1 MTARDH
7 LVDLL
12 IVGSGAGGMVAAL
25 VGKSLGL
32 NVLVIEKTGYFGGST
47 ARSGG
52 GVWVPNNCLLA
63 QEGVTDSLE
72 SAQLYMKHT
81 VGERVPEKL
90 QQTYLTQTPR
100 MIEWLRDN
108 TCVQFQRM
116 PGYSDYYPERPGG
129 LSAGRSLEPVPFNG
143 NKLGAELSFLRKTMA
158 EAPGGMAITASE
170 YQKIG
175 MVLSTWEGKKTAL
188 RIGLR
193 FLWDLL
199 TRVRRLTMGQAL
211 SARLRH
217 AMQLADIPL
226 WLNTAFEDLIVDA
239 QGCVIGITAQ
249 KENRQLRILA
259 RKGVILAGGGFA
271 HNLEMRQKYL
281 PQPTSTQWTVG
292 SPGSTGDDIQA
303 GIRIGADVDLMDDAW
318 WGPSSRPPEEDA
330 FFHVGERAYPGAIM
344 VNGLGQRF
352 VNESAPY
359 IDVVN
364 AMYRQHKP
372 QATHIP
378 VYFIFDQ
385 RYRDHYL
392 FGLNFPMIPIPSRY
406 YKNGYFKR
414 AASLADLAH
423 DLGLDGGGLLN
434 TVERFNRFAREGK
447 DLDFQRGDSAYENY
461 YGDPN
466 VKPNPNLAPL
476 EHAPYYAVSMWPGD
490 LGTKGGLKTD
500 EHGRVLRT
508 DGSIITGLFAVGNS
522 MASVMGNSY
531 PGAGATLGPAMTFG
545 YLAAQ
550 CAANETDD
558 HLKY

>member
-1 MTARDH
+1 MADWDRV
-7 LVDLL
+7 VDLM
-12 IVGSGAGGMVAAL
+12 IVGSGAGGMVSAL

-32 NVLVIEKTGYFGGST
+32 EVLVIEKTAYFGGST

-52 GVWVPNNCLLA
+52 GVWVPNNYLLA
-63 QEGVTDSLE
+63 REGVTDSQE
-72 SAQLYMKHT
+72 NAQLYMNHT
-81 VGERVPEKL
+81 VGDRVPGIL

-100 MIEWLRDN
+100 MIEWLRDH

-129 LSAGRSLEPVPFNG
+129 LVAGRSLEPVPFNG
-143 NKLGAELSFLRKTMA
+143 RKLGAELSFLRKTMA

-175 MVLSTWEGKKTAL
+175 MVMSTWEGKKTATW
-188 RIGLR
+188 IGIR
-193 FLWDLL
+193 FLFDLL
-199 TRVRRLTMGQAL
+199 TGVRRLTMGQAL

-226 WLNTAFEDLIVDA
+226 WLNTAFLDLIVDDD
-239 QGCVIGITAQ
+239 GRVIGITAQ
-249 KENRQLRILA
+249 KEEQPLRLMA

-292 SPGSTGDDIQA
+292 SPGSTGDDILA
-303 GIRIGADVDLMDDAW
+303 GMRIGADVDLMEDAW

-364 AMYRQHKP
+364 AMYREHKP
-372 QATHIP
+372 DASHIP

-385 RYRDHYL
+385 RYRNHYL
-392 FGLNFPMIPIPSRY
+392 FGVNFPRIPIPGRY
-406 YKNGYFKR
+406 FRNGYIHR
-414 AASLADLAH
+414 AATLAGLAH
-423 DLGLDGGGLLN
+423 ELELDETSLLQ
-434 TVERFNRFAREGK
+434 TVERFNRFARDGR
-447 DLDFQRGDSAYENY
+447 DLDYQRGDSAYENY

-466 VKPNPNLAPL
+466 VKPNPNLLPL
-476 EHAPYYAVSMWPGD
+476 EHAPFYAVVMWPGD

-500 EHGRVLRT
+500 EHGRVLCA
-508 DGSIITGLFAVGNS
+508 DGSLIKGLFATGNS

-550 CAANETDD
+550 CAAEW
-558 HLKY
+558 KE